1 MTAMLR
7 ISDVYAGY
15 GALQVLHDI
24 DLEVH
29 EGEVVAILGSNG
41 AGKST
46 LLRCLSGL
54 RPFAGEIEFL
64 GQSVRD
70 ISPHKIVRSGLIQVP
85 EARRVFSGLTVRE
98 NLLVGGTP
106 LPDGSNRHKVLGE
119 VFALFP
125 ILAERQQQIAGS
137 MSGGQQQT
145 LAIGR
150 ALMGRPKLLMLD
162 EPSLGLA
169 PLVIRELYEAIRN
182 LIDIGLTV
190 LLVEQDI
197 NLALKAAKRAY
208 VLENGRV
215 VLQGPAS
222 ELRENAHIKD
232 HYLGL

>member
-15 GALQVLHDI
+15 GALQVLHGI
-24 DLEVH
+24 DLDVR

-70 ISPHKIVRSGLIQVP
+70 VSPHMIVRSGLIQVP

-106 LPDGSNRHKVLGE
+106 LPDGSNRLKVLGE

-137 MSGGQQQT
+137 MSGGQQQM

-169 PLVIRELYEAIRN
+169 PLVIRELYEAIRR
-182 LIDIGLTV
+182 LINTGLTV

>member
-15 GALQVLHDI
+15 GALQVLHGI

-29 EGEVVAILGSNG
+29 EGEVVGILGSNG

-54 RPFAGEIEFL
+54 QPFAGEIEFL

-70 ISPHKIVRSGLIQVP
+70 VSPHMIVRSGLIQVP

-106 LPDGSNRHKVLGE
+106 LPDRSKRLKVLGE

-137 MSGGQQQT
+137 MSGGQQQM

-169 PLVIRELYEAIRN
+169 PLVIRELYEAIRR
-182 LIDIGLTV
+182 LVEIGLTV

-215 VLQGPAS
+215 VLQGPGS

>member
-1 MTAMLR
+1 MFSLLTLAF
-7 ISDVYAGY
+7 SY
-15 GALQVLHDI
+15 VLEFGVSGI
-24 DLEVH
+24 RE
-29 EGEVVAILGSNG
+29 LGG
-41 AGKST
+41 T
-46 LLRCLSGL
+46 SGL
-54 RPFAGEIEFL
+54 Y
-64 GQSVRD
+64 
-70 ISPHKIVRSGLIQVP
+70 
-85 EARRVFSGLTVRE
+85 T
-98 NLLVGGTP
+98 
-106 LPDGSNRHKVLGE
+106 
-119 VFALFP
+119 
-125 ILAERQQQIAGS
+125 QIAGKLFWEDLRFERPS
-137 MSGGQQQT
+137 TFMFVIAGMLCSLHIVVSVLYICSIPDTRRAAATNCGLDVGGQQQM

-169 PLVIRELYEAIRN
+169 PLVIRELYEAIRR
-182 LIDIGLTV
+182 LINTGLTV

>member
-1 MTAMLR
+1 MMTMLN
-7 ISDVYAGY
+7 ISNVYADY
-15 GALQVLHDI
+15 GALQVLHGI
-24 DLEVH
+24 DLKVY

-54 RPFAGEIEFL
+54 RPFSGEIEFL

-70 ISPHKIVRSGLIQVP
+70 IPPHVIARNGLIQVP
-85 EARRVFSGLTVRE
+85 EARRVFAGLTVRD

-106 LPDGSNRHKVLGE
+106 LPNSADRMKVLDE
-119 VFALFP
+119 VFGLFP
-125 ILAERQQQIAGS
+125 ILGERHQQIAGS
-137 MSGGQQQT
+137 MSGGQQQM

-169 PLVIRELYEAIRN
+169 PLVIRELYEAIRR
-182 LIDIGLTV
+182 LIDTGLTV

-197 NLALKAAKRAY
+197 NFALKAAKRAY

-232 HYLGL
+232 HYLGV